1 MSKPCGLFRLDR
13 EEDQIQEV
21 ADSIGFKYVYDESKD
36 QYAHASGLVLLTPA
50 GRIAR
55 YLAGIE
61 FPTRDLK
68 FGLIEAAGGEIG
80 SLADRLFLQC
90 YDYDPETGKYT
101 VTVLSALQVAGLAT
115 VVGLGGFIGLALIR
129 ERKRPRDPG

>member
-61 FPTRDLK
+61 FPT
-68 FGLIEAAGGEIG
+68 AGGEIG

-129 ERKRPRDPG
+129 KRKRPRDRG